1 MAHLRLGAEL
11 LAHRLRNP
19 LNSIVLVVEVLRRAA
34 ARGDT
39 AGLGRAL
46 DTIVAE
52 AHRIDGL
59 IEAFVQAAR
68 GASPA
73 AERADLGQVLE
84 TAAELLHAPAR
95 DAGMRLSR
103 EDPAVPVAVPGDPVD
118 VLRAALAAGLALLGR
133 PSPGGELKLSLDAGG
148 DASLLLFAGG
158 ATPPDPAG
166 LALARAL
173 AARCGADLRR
183 PDGTS
188 GLALRFP
195 PDPADLR

>member
-1 MAHLRLGAEL
+1 M
-11 LAHRLRNP
+11 
-19 LNSIVLVVEVLRRAA
+19 
-34 ARGDT
+34 
-39 AGLGRAL
+39 
-46 DTIVAE
+46 
-52 AHRIDGL
+52 DGL
-59 IEAFVQAAR
+59 IEAFVEAAR

-73 AERADLGQVLE
+73 AERADLGQVLG
-84 TAAELLHAPAR
+84 TAAELLYAPAR

-103 EDPAVPVAVPGDPVD
+103 DDPGGPVAVRGDPVD

-148 DASLLLFAGG
+148 DGSLLLFAGG
-158 ATPPDPAG
+158 ATPPDPAS

-173 AARCGADLRR
+173 AARCGADLQR

-195 PDPADLR
+195 ADPADRR